1 MPSFLPWL
9 YIHESRQTSDFK
21 FQPRQVRKMGTTV
34 QLMLLLLCALVGQ
47 SLGQSLSLT
56 SKASNCQ
63 TYCWTKWLDRD
74 NPSGTGDY
82 ENLVNFP
89 SNQVCPKPVGIEC
102 RTTAG
107 APYQST
113 GKQCHYFLIQKAV
126 HIVAKYIVW

>member
-1 MPSFLPWL
+1 
-9 YIHESRQTSDFK
+9 
-21 FQPRQVRKMGTTV
+21 MGTTV
-34 QLMLLLLCALVGQ
+34 QLVLLLLCALAGQ
-47 SLGQSLSLT
+47 SLGQSSSLT
-56 SKASNCQ
+56 SKTSNCQ

-113 GKQCHYFLIQKAV
+113 GKHFRYELSNSQIHYGCTVK
-126 HIVAKYIVW
+126 